1 MPKKKKSRKKGI
13 GILGLIVGGTTI
25 AVGIAST
32 GKAGG
37 QVVVPPGGMPP
48 TNGETDPPENGGPGG
63 GGDPRIRQCVDTGGI
78 WNDQFQ
84 ICEFPMGPPIPPPLS
99 SPACGLLAAN
109 NAKGSGFY
117 HVTDFARNVQWSP
130 TLELATSR
138 PTSIVIWGN
147 AFNIQLRNW
156 LQCRVDS
163 GEIP

>member
-1 MPKKKKSRKKGI
+1 MPKKKKSRKGI
-13 GILGLIVGGTTI
+13 GILGGIVTGATILIGV
-25 AVGIAST
+25 AST
-32 GKAGG
+32 GKARG
-37 QVVVPPGGMPP
+37 QLVEPPRGRPP
-48 TNGETDPPENGGPGG
+48 TNGEVDPPENGGPG
-63 GGDPRIRQCVDTGGI
+63 DIRIRQCVDTGGI

-84 ICEFPMGPPIPPPLS
+84 ICEFPRGPPIPPPLS

-109 NAKGSGFY
+109 NARGSGFY

-130 TLELATSR
+130 SLALATSR